1 MLHIHRAERADG
13 LIDALR
19 ALLADPLPDPFAPEL
34 VAVPT
39 RGMERWLTQR
49 MSDRLGARPGRAD
62 GVCANVGFP
71 PPRAVVTAAI
81 ATASGVDPETDPW
94 LPERMVW
101 PLLEV
106 IDDALEEPWL
116 HRLAAHL
123 GGSRE
128 RARRFGA
135 ARHLADLFDGYALH
149 RPELVARLDR
159 GQRRRLAGRAVAPPA
174 RTDRRARPGGAARAC
189 VRAAARRAG
198 HRRPAAAALRLRP
211 DAAPHGPSARVPRA
225 GGSPRR
231 APLPAA
237 PLAGPVGAHRH
248 RSTTSRSSAARPT
261 RPRPSRPTACWRP
274 GPTTPGRCSSS
285 SRGRSTRTTTIPSRR
300 RTAGTLL
307 ARIQADVR
315 ADRGPLPPH
324 GAAAPG
330 DRRSQRAGARLPRPR
345 PAGRG
350 PARRDPAPARRRPD
364 ARAARRDRDVP
375 RHRDLRPAHPRHLR
389 GRRGRRRGRRARR
402 APAGAA
408 PARPARAPRR
418 PVAAP
423 DQPGA
428 GRGRPRCSSS
438 PTSASPPRSCS
449 TSPTA
454 RPSAAA
460 SGSTTTT
467 WPGSPSGR
475 ARPGSAGGS
484 TPRIAP
490 RSSSRTLA
498 AGTWKRGL
506 DRVLLGVTMTEE
518 DRRLFGNVLPLDDVE
533 SGAIDLAGRFAEF
546 VDRLGATV
554 AALRSRAA
562 DRRLGGR
569 DRGRGRRPD
578 RDPALRRV
586 AARRA
591 AARSSAMS

>member
-81 ATASGVDPETDPW
+81 ATAAGVDPETDPW

-149 RPELVARLDR
+149 RPELVRDWTAGNHDGWQAELWRRLRERIAEPDPAERLERACARLRAEPDIADLPPRLSVFGLTRLPTGHLHVFRALADR
-159 GQRRRLAGRAVAPPA
+159 RDVHLFLLHPSPALWARIATGDHEPVERRATDPTATVPTNRVLASWAHDAREMQLVVTREEHEDHHHPVAPA
-174 RTDRRARPGGAARAC
+174 TQ
-189 VRAAARRAG
+189 
-198 HRRPAAAALRLRP
+198 
-211 DAAPHGPSARVPRA
+211 
-225 GGSPRR
+225 
-231 APLPAA
+231 
-237 PLAGPVGAHRH
+237 
-248 RSTTSRSSAARPT
+248 
-261 RPRPSRPTACWRP
+261 
-274 GPTTPGRCSSS
+274 
-285 SRGRSTRTTTIPSRR
+285 
-300 RTAGTLL
+300 GTLL

-315 ADRGPLPPH
+315 ADRGPLPPPR
-324 GAAAPG
+324 AAAPG
-330 DRRSQRAGARLPRPR
+330 AGRSQRAGARLPRPR

-350 PARRDPAPARRRPD
+350 PARRDPAPARRGPR

-389 GRRGRRRGRRARR
+389 GRRGRRGGRRARGT
-402 APAGAA
+402 PAGAA
-408 PARPARAPRR
+408 PARPARAPGR

-428 GRGRPRCSSS
+428 GRDRPAARARRRARHRLAAARPRR
-438 PTSASPPRSCS
+438 PR
-449 TSPTA
+449 A
-454 RPSAAA
+454 RPPPLPVRRRR
-460 SGSTTTT
+460 
-467 WPGSPSGR
+467 PGPDRRVG
-475 ARPGSAGGS
+475 AREPGSAGGS
-484 TPRIAP
+484 TARIAP
-490 RSSSRTLA
+490 RSSSRT
-498 AGTWKRGL
+498 WR
-506 DRVLLGVTMTEE
+506 
-518 DRRLFGNVLPLDDVE
+518 P
-533 SGAIDLAGRFAEF
+533 
-546 VDRLGATV
+546 
-554 AALRSRAA
+554 
-562 DRRLGGR
+562 
-569 DRGRGRRPD
+569 GRGS
-578 RDPALRRV
+578 
-586 AARRA
+586 AASTA
-591 AARSSAMS
+591 CCSA